1 MRYIVA
7 KRKLLRKLEQL
18 VAVRYLTNNN
28 LELIKEEEDDEEKA
42 DMGGKGQSVTSEEQ
56 WKAVGAQKRVT
67 QVLRQATKKLQVE
80 HNYEIEVENKVT
92 MIVKKNQQIA
102 LEEDAR
108 SPENDTTSRNTVGHQ
123 IDHEHS
129 LQWQEALPERG
140 AA

>member
-56 WKAVGAQKRVT
+56 WKAVGA
-67 QVLRQATKKLQVE
+67 
-80 HNYEIEVENKVT
+80 
-92 MIVKKNQQIA
+92 
-102 LEEDAR
+102 
-108 SPENDTTSRNTVGHQ
+108 
-123 IDHEHS
+123 
-129 LQWQEALPERG
+129 
-140 AA
+140 